1 MEKRVR
7 HVHLRSKL
15 HERGEWHN
23 RRYVFFPWLN
33 VSGKW
38 LEKAGFRTGDQVAIE
53 VSDGKLTITKAHG
66 DGATGN

>member
-38 LEKAGFRTGDQVAIE
+38 LEKAGFRTGDQVAI
-53 VSDGKLTITKAHG
+53 
-66 DGATGN
+66 